1 MSVFKVLENKIINSK
16 GDFSEY
22 LSEKKGDILKGAE
35 FMFFALSNIFKD
47 KEIEDIEKGMFDS
60 SYRGEKYDFGVDAIY
75 ITGSNE
81 IIENP
86 EELEDFNEESKF
98 KIQLFQFKRGNGIGQ
113 EDLLKLKTGIKKI
126 QV

>member
-1 MSVFKVLENKIINSK
+1 MSVFNVLENKIKKSK
-16 GDFSEY
+16 DDFSEY
-22 LSEKKGDILKGAE
+22 LSEKKGDILKGSE
-35 FMFFALSNIFKD
+35 FMCFELSNIFKD
-47 KEIEDIEKGMFDS
+47 KEIEDIEKGIFDS

-86 EELEDFNEESKF
+86 EELDEFNDESKF

-113 EDLLKLKTGIKKI
+113 
-126 QV
+126 